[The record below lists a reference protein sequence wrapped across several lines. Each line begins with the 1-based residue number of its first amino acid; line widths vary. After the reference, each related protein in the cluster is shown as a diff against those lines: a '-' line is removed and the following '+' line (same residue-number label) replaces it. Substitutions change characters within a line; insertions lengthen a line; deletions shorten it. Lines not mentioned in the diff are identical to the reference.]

1 MIGSRSGTSRTVGAK
16 HVAARHSGT
25 VAMTIIAVALVLGAI
40 RTVPCLNGGVDT
52 RALWTTQCYS
62 DIPLFYVG
70 HGLHLDFGWFGGAD
84 PRFPAIEYPAL
95 LALFIETMAKLT
107 HLVVRIV
114 DGRPPDM
121 AAAPATLARDTG
133 FYLAVSSVV
142 LIGVAL
148 VAAHLLGRLIPR
160 SAWVVLAIVTA
171 PLVVLE
177 PLVNWDVLP
186 VLAVIVA
193 LLAWRNARWGWFG
206 VAVGA
211 GIALK
216 VYPVLMLGAAVALG
230 LRRRQWRM
238 VLIPIVSAS
247 AVWLAANAPSFLIHP
262 DRWLVFWRLNSGRP
276 ADFGSLWVAAR
287 IGGLAVPTGAI
298 NLIYAVGM
306 MLASLV
312 VLIVALRVRREPT
325 MAELSLVLLV
335 AFLALNK
342 VYSPQYS
349 LWLLPF
355 VAVSFSALPWVAVW
369 AAAEVTYFATI
380 WHHIVRVDIDQVQGP
395 DKVYVGAIGLRVLVQ
410 CLLAGVVLV
419 RYLRPGRDPA
429 LLEGPRKSVAE

>member
-1 MIGSRSGTSRTVGAK
+1 
-16 HVAARHSGT
+16 
-25 VAMTIIAVALVLGAI
+25 
-40 RTVPCLNGGVDT
+40 
-52 RALWTTQCYS
+52 
-62 DIPLFYVG
+62 
-70 HGLHLDFGWFGGAD
+70 
-84 PRFPAIEYPAL
+84 
-95 LALFIETMAKLT
+95 
-107 HLVVRIV
+107 
-114 DGRPPDM
+114 
-121 AAAPATLARDTG
+121 
-133 FYLAVSSVV
+133 
-142 LIGVAL
+142 
-148 VAAHLLGRLIPR
+148 
-160 SAWVVLAIVTA
+160 
-171 PLVVLE
+171 
-177 PLVNWDVLP
+177 
-186 VLAVIVA
+186 
-193 LLAWRNARWGWFG
+193 
-206 VAVGA
+206 
-211 GIALK
+211 
-216 VYPVLMLGAAVALG
+216 
-230 LRRRQWRM
+230 
-238 VLIPIVSAS
+238 
-247 AVWLAANAPSFLIHP
+247 
-262 DRWLVFWRLNSGRP
+262 
-276 ADFGSLWVAAR
+276 
-287 IGGLAVPTGAI
+287 
-298 NLIYAVGM
+298 